1 MQQFV
6 TGRFADWWT
15 HYTYLCEHHKVDPNK
30 GMENN
35 NIKQSFLN
43 TPIEGDSW
51 KEELREIIRQELL
64 LGNVTPSPL
73 AVSTFI
79 KDMHKGSKP

>member
-1 MQQFV
+1 MI
-6 TGRFADWWT
+6 RFLGT
-15 HYTYLCEHHKVDPNK
+15 VPTKTHHKVDPNK

-73 AVSTFI
+73 AQ
-79 KDMHKGSKP
+79 KE

>member
-1 MQQFV
+1 MGNFIEFLLLV
-6 TGRFADWWT
+6 MFIMFAAGVLQ
-15 HYTYLCEHHKVDPNK
+15 Y
-30 GMENN
+30 
-35 NIKQSFLN
+35 FLN

-73 AVSTFI
+73 QQ
-79 KDMHKGSKP
+79 KEE

>member
-15 HYTYLCEHHKVDPNK
+15 HYVYLCESLKVNPDK

-51 KEELREIIRQELL
+51 KEDLREIVRQELL
-64 LGNVTPSPL
+64 LGNVSVK
-73 AVSTFI
+73 AMYKSR
-79 KDMHKGSKP
+79 S